1 MFTRCPQC
9 KTVHKLQSAQLSH
22 AHGLVKC
29 GQCGRSF
36 SALNFLYDEWPAG
49 EAYRPEKGA
58 RQGTPVLGGEQRID
72 TRKDNAGVEETV
84 QKRRWMKRL
93 AWSLATALLVLL
105 TAVNAAWTF
114 RDSLAENPAFG
125 PWLER
130 AGWLQQA
137 QQGLSKSPQQLQLV
151 SHDMHSHPTRAGILV
166 LSMTIVN
173 LATHPQVY
181 PVLEVTLLDEVN
193 QPVARRRLQP
203 VDYLRAG
210 ADFDAG
216 LAPEVYLPILLEFAD
231 PGMRAVGFEIRFL

>member
-9 KTVHKLQSAQLSH
+9 KTVHRLQAAQLSH

-36 SALNFLYDEWPAG
+36 SALNFLFDEWPAG

-58 RQGTPVLGGEQRID
+58 RQGTPILGGEQRVD
-72 TRKDNAGVEETV
+72 TRQDAAGTETGAIN
-84 QKRRWMKRL
+84 RRWTVRL
-93 AWSLATALLVLL
+93 AWALATFVLLLL
-105 TAVNAAWTF
+105 TAANVGWTF
-114 RDSLAENPAFG
+114 RDSLAAHPDIG

-130 AGWLQQA
+130 AGWLQHPPP
-137 QQGLSKSPQQLQLV
+137 GVLSAPQQLRLV

-173 LATHPQVY
+173 LAAESQVY
-181 PVLEVTLLDEVN
+181 PVLEVTLLDAVN

-203 VDYLRAG
+203 SDYLRPD
-210 ADFDAG
+210 ADVGAG
-216 LAPEVYLPILLEFAD
+216 LAPEVYLPVLLEFAD

>member
-58 RQGTPVLGGEQRID
+58 HQGTPVLGGEQRVD
-72 TRKDNAGVEETV
+72 TRQDDAGPEEAA
-84 QKRRWMKRL
+84 RSGRWMKRL
-93 AWSLATALLVLL
+93 AWSLATVLLVLL
-105 TAVNAAWTF
+105 TAANAAWTF
-114 RDSLAENPAFG
+114 RDSLAENPVIG
-125 PWLER
+125 TWLER
-130 AGWLQQA
+130 AGWLQQG
-137 QQGLSKSPQQLQLV
+137 QQGLLKASQQLQLV

-166 LSMTIVN
+166 LSMNIVN
-173 LATHPQVY
+173 LASHPQPY

-203 VDYLRAG
+203 GDYMRAG
-210 ADFDAG
+210 AEVDAG

>member
-49 EAYRPEKGA
+49 AAYRPGKGA
-58 RQGTPVLGGEQRID
+58 RRGTPVLGGEQRID
-72 TRKDNAGVEETV
+72 TRQDDPGHEEPA
-84 QKRRWMKRL
+84 RNGRWMKRL
-93 AWSLATALLVLL
+93 AWPLATILLALL
-105 TAVNAAWTF
+105 TAANVAWTF
-114 RDSLAENPAFG
+114 RDSLAENPVVS

-130 AGWLQQA
+130 VGWLQQEPR
-137 QQGLSKSPQQLQLV
+137 GLLKASQQLQLV

-173 LATHPQVY
+173 LAAHPQVY

-203 VDYLRAG
+203 ADYLRVD
-210 ADFDAG
+210 ADVDAG